1 MAIELVPGAL
11 DGVTGRVQYPPPFDQ
26 VPQIRPA
33 CSGDQAEWLRMRALL
48 WPDCPAHQH
57 ADEIRAFFG
66 SDSPGWS
73 EPFLSVAAFVGV
85 RPSGGLCGFLE
96 ASIRPYAEDCQTW
109 PVGYVEGWFVD
120 ADLRRQGVGR
130 RLLEAAEQW
139 ATAQGCQEMASDAQ
153 MENEVSLAAHKAL
166 GFEESSRSVYF
177 RKWLT
182 GATGRTTERTRRLNL
197 ILLSETF
204 VVCRLGPDAPMPSW
218 ATAGDLFSI
227 TRSADELSVVCR
239 QDAVPEGIPCERGW
253 RCFRVAG
260 TIPFSVVGVLAS
272 LTAPLAEAGI
282 SVFAISTFD
291 TDYLLVKAKDLER
304 AVDVLRRRGH
314 TIR

>member
-1 MAIELVPGAL
+1 
-11 DGVTGRVQYPPPFDQ
+11 
-26 VPQIRPA
+26 
-33 CSGDQAEWLRMRALL
+33 MRALL
-48 WPDCPAHQH
+48 WPDCPADQH

-66 SDSPGWS
+66 TDIPGWS
-73 EPFLSVAAFVGV
+73 GPFLSVAAFVAV

-120 ADLRRQGVGR
+120 ADLRRQGIGG
-130 RLLEAAEQW
+130 RLLAAAEQW

-153 MENEVSLAAHKAL
+153 MENEVSLAAHQAL
-166 GFEESSRSVYF
+166 GFEESSQAVHL
-177 RKWLT
+177 RKRLT
-182 GATGRTTERTRRLNL
+182 RATETIGDRTRLPKL
-197 ILLSETF
+197 ILLSDTF
-204 VVCRLGPDAPMPSW
+204 AICKLGSGAPIPPW
-218 ATAGDLFSI
+218 ATAGNLFSI
-227 TRSADELSVVCR
+227 TRTAEELSVVCR
-239 QDAVPEGIPCERGW
+239 QDAVPDGINCERGW
-253 RCFRVAG
+253 RCLRVAG

-272 LTAPLAEAGI
+272 LTAPLADAGI
-282 SVFAISTFD
+282 SVFALSTFD